1 MCDMT
6 EAETRDSV
14 VAELRSELARE
25 QGKLRALQDIGQA
38 LGNTLDVEELV
49 SLLLTRVSR
58 IMDTERTA
66 LFVVDE
72 TSGDLWTRLMHG
84 GSNLEIRLKPGQGL
98 AGWAAKWGRSVNCK
112 DAYQD
117 VRFDAEWDKRT
128 GFRTRSALCVPV
140 RNHSGVTIGVLQVL
154 NKRSGYFTLDDEGML
169 AALAAQV
176 GVSLENSKLFLSVV
190 AKNMELLETK
200 EQLEQK
206 VRELDVLFE
215 IAQVSATAPRLDD
228 LLEGV
233 LARAMR
239 AIDAEAGS
247 ILLPDERSGG
257 LVFRCAVGGDPE
269 AVKRLRIPADEGIC
283 GWVATHGKPQV
294 VNDVGRDERHA
305 TAVADKVG
313 YHPRSVLC
321 VPLGLEGGAGVLEL
335 LNKSQGRADFTQDDV
350 KLASVIA
357 GHVST
362 AIGLAQARERR
373 EREERLTT
381 IGQLLSG
388 VVHDLRGPMT
398 VISGY
403 ARYLRDE
410 PDATRRDEQ
419 SAAILRQVEA
429 INAMAREIL
438 AFARGEE
445 NLLVRKVYLKAFFNE
460 LAETL
465 RVELEGSGIELDLAI
480 EDRGVAWFDQH
491 KIRRALHN
499 LVRNAVQ
506 AIGPQ
511 HGRITLGVA
520 RRESDQ
526 ALVITCKD
534 DGPGIPDE
542 IRERLFESFTSHG
555 KPEGTGLGLAIVQKV
570 AGDHDGVVEVSS
582 RPGETVFTLVL
593 PQERAQETL
602 ASGRPPP
609 MPAATAGAA
618 TNRAETGPAE

>member
-1 MCDMT
+1 MCEMIGSD
-6 EAETRDSV
+6 ERDTLI
-14 VAELRSELARE
+14 AGLRSELARE

-49 SLLLTRVSR
+49 TVLLTRVSR
-58 IMDTERTA
+58 IMDSERST

-72 TSGDLWTRLMHG
+72 NTNELWTRFAHSG
-84 GSNLEIRLKPGQGL
+84 NSHEIRLQPGQGL
-98 AGWAAKWGRSVNCK
+98 AGWAAKWGRTVNVK

-128 GFRTRSALCVPV
+128 GFRTRSSLCVPV
-140 RNHSGVTIGVLQVL
+140 RNHSGTTIGVLQVL
-154 NKRSGYFTLDDEGML
+154 NKRTGYFTLDDEGML
-169 AALAAQV
+169 CALAGQV

-215 IAQVSATAPRLDD
+215 IAQVSASAPRLDD

-247 ILLPDERSGG
+247 ILLADRRTGG
-257 LVFRCAVGGDPE
+257 LRFRCAIGGVPD
-269 AVKRLRIPADEGIC
+269 AVKRLRIGPDEGIC
-283 GWVATHGKPQV
+283 GWVATHGRPQV
-294 VNDVGRDERHA
+294 VNDVSKDERHSMSIA
-305 TAVADKVG
+305 EQVG
-313 YHPRSVLC
+313 YFPRSVLC
-321 VPLGLEGGAGVLEL
+321 VPLALEEGGGAIEL
-335 LNKSQGRADFTQDDV
+335 LNKSQGRADFTQDDL

-357 GHVST
+357 GHVAT
-362 AIGLAQARERR
+362 AIGLAQSREQR

-388 VVHDLRGPMT
+388 LVHDLRGPMT

-410 PDATRRDEQ
+410 PNSERREEQ
-419 SAAILRQVEA
+419 SAAILRQVDA
-429 INAMAREIL
+429 INSMAREIL

-445 NLLVRKVYLKAFFNE
+445 NLLVRKVYLKAFFGE

-465 RVELEGSGIELDLAI
+465 RVELEGSGIELGLEV
-480 EDRGVAWFDQH
+480 EDRGVAHFDQH
-491 KIRRALHN
+491 KIRRAVHN

-506 AIGPQ
+506 AIGPDTG
-511 HGRITLGVA
+511 HITIGVA
-520 RRESDQ
+520 RRQSDR
-526 ALVITCKD
+526 ALVVTCKD
-534 DGPGIPDE
+534 DGPGVPEE
-542 IRERLFESFTSHG
+542 IRERMFESFTSHG

-570 AGDHDGVVEVSS
+570 AADHGGSVDVTS
-582 RPGETVFTLVL
+582 RPGETVFTLIL
-593 PQERAQETL
+593 PQDRPHETL
-602 ASGRPPP
+602 PPPARPPTQAGRPDQQG
-609 MPAATAGAA
+609 AEAG
-618 TNRAETGPAE
+618 PS